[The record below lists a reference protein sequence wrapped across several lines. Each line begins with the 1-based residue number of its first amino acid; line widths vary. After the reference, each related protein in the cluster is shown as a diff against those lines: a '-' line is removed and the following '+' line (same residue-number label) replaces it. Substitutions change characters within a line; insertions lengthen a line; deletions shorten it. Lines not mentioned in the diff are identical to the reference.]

1 MKHLPKS
8 KIIAVGGQV
17 LRFSLSGEGSPTI
30 VMLNGAGGPL
40 EGWHKLFPA
49 LEKLGTVVAY
59 DRPGVGASA
68 RPREPQLGTT
78 VILQLRALLRE
89 IGARPPFLLVAHSF
103 GGLHANLFARV
114 YPEETCGVLFLEASA
129 PEDVLHMKRHR
140 SRLQRLTASLLDRV
154 SPPDPND
161 EISNEAETV
170 EEIAEAPPFPEIPV
184 TVISGGK
191 PLPRWIVSAAAL
203 RERDRNQEALAR
215 LSPQGE
221 RVIAKGSA
229 HFPQMSEPLVV
240 LQALEK
246 LIARTRVQVQ
256 VQMPARQGVSD
267 RV

>member
-1 MKHLPKS
+1 M
-8 KIIAVGGQV
+8 

-30 VMLNGAGGPL
+30 VMLNGSGGPL
-40 EGWHKLFPA
+40 EGWHKLFPV
-49 LEKLGTVVAY
+49 LDKLGPVVAY

-129 PEDVLHMKRHR
+129 PDDVLHMKGHR
-140 SRLQRLTASLLDRV
+140 SRLQRLTAGLLDRV

-161 EISNEAETV
+161 EISNELETV
-170 EEIAEAPPFPEIPV
+170 AEIAEAPPFPEIPV

-203 RERDRNQEALAR
+203 RERERNQEALAR
-215 LSPQGE
+215 LSPLGE

-240 LQALEK
+240 LHALGK
-246 LIARTRVQVQ
+246 LVERACVQV
-256 VQMPARQGVSD
+256 PAR
-267 RV
+267 